1 MNINLLPFT
10 ILWMILT
17 AVVIGLIA
25 YRKWVARDEDDTLHI
40 LDSDFAMVPR
50 QAAMAQKLESIDRWG
65 QALTVIAL
73 VYGLAVGGGYLY
85 QASLLSG
92 YKWNRFN

>member
-25 YRKWVARDEDDTLHI
+25 YRKWVARDEDDTLHV
-40 LDSDFAMVPR
+40 LDSDIAMVPR
-50 QAAMAQKLESIDRWG
+50 QAAMARKLESIDRWG

-73 VYGLAVGGGYLY
+73 VYGLAVGCGYLY
-85 QASLLSG
+85 QAWVASSNKLLG
-92 YKWNRFN
+92 

>member
-10 ILWMILT
+10 ILWTILT

-40 LDSDFAMVPR
+40 LDSDIAMVPR
-50 QAAMAQKLESIDRWG
+50 QAAVARKLESIDRWG

-73 VYGLAVGGGYLY
+73 VYGLAVGCGYLY
-85 QASLLSG
+85 QAWVASSNQLLG
-92 YKWNRFN
+92 

>member
-17 AVVIGLIA
+17 AVVMGLIV
-25 YRKWVARDEDDTLHI
+25 YRKWVARDEDDTLHV
-40 LDSDFAMVPR
+40 LDSDIAMVPR
-50 QAAMAQKLESIDRWG
+50 QAAVARKLESIDRWG

-73 VYGLAVGGGYLY
+73 VYGLAVGCGYLY
-85 QASLLSG
+85 QAWVASSNKLLG
-92 YKWNRFN
+92 

>member
-40 LDSDFAMVPR
+40 LDSDIAMVPL
-50 QAAMAQKLESIDRWG
+50 QAAMAQKLESVDRWG

-73 VYGLAVGGGYLY
+73 VYGLAVGCGYSY
-85 QASLLSG
+85 QAWVASSNKLLG
-92 YKWNRFN
+92 

>member
-17 AVVIGLIA
+17 TVVIGLIA
-25 YRKWVARDEDDTLHI
+25 YRKWVARDEDDTLHV
-40 LDSDFAMVPR
+40 LDSDIAMVPR
-50 QAAMAQKLESIDRWG
+50 QAAMAQKLESIDYWG

-73 VYGLAVGGGYLY
+73 VYGFAVGCGYLY
-85 QASLLSG
+85 QAWIASTNKLLG
-92 YKWNRFN
+92 

>member
-17 AVVIGLIA
+17 AVVMGLIV

-40 LDSDFAMVPR
+40 LDSDIAMVPR
-50 QAAMAQKLESIDRWG
+50 QAAMAQKLESIDGWG

-73 VYGLAVGGGYLY
+73 LYGLAVGCGYLY
-85 QASLLSG
+85 QAWIASSNKLLG
-92 YKWNRFN
+92 

>member
-17 AVVIGLIA
+17 AVVVGLIV
-25 YRKWVARDEDDTLHI
+25 YRKWVARDEDDTLHV
-40 LDSDFAMVPR
+40 LDSDIAMVPR
-50 QAAMAQKLESIDRWG
+50 QAAVARKLESIDRWG

-73 VYGLAVGGGYLY
+73 AYGLAVGCGYLY
-85 QASLLSG
+85 QAWVASSNKLLG
-92 YKWNRFN
+92 

>member
-25 YRKWVARDEDDTLHI
+25 CRKWIARDEDDTLHI
-40 LDSDFAMVPR
+40 LDSDIAMVPQ

-73 VYGLAVGGGYLY
+73 VYGLAVGCGYLY
-85 QASLLSG
+85 QAWVTSSNKLLG
-92 YKWNRFN
+92 

>member
-17 AVVIGLIA
+17 AVVMGLIV
-25 YRKWVARDEDDTLHI
+25 YRKWVAWDEDDTLHV
-40 LDSDFAMVPR
+40 LDSDIALVPG

-73 VYGLAVGGGYLY
+73 LYGLAVGCGYLY
-85 QASLLSG
+85 QAWIASSNKLLG
-92 YKWNRFN
+92 